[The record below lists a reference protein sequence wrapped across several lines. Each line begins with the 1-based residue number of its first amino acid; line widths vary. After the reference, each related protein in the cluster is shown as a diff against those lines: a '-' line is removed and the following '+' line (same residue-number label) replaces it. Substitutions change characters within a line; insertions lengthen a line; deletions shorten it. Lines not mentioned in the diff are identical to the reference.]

1 LDNEPAM
8 NTIQQTLASQGLAI
22 IYQPQE
28 ILLNIALAFVLGMV
42 ISYIYKTTHKGL
54 SYSQSFML
62 TLVFVTLIVSMVMM
76 VIGNNLARAFALVGA
91 LSIIRF
97 RTVVKDT
104 KDTAYVFMALA
115 GGMAAG
121 TSSYFLA
128 FVGTIVF
135 TVVAYVLSLTNYGAF
150 YKSEFILRF
159 RVSRDVQ
166 EAAYGDI
173 IRQFAKS
180 ATLLHLE
187 PSGDQQTNKLTF
199 DILMKRDA
207 DPGALSNAVAGVAGI
222 SEVRL
227 IASKTDIDY

>member
-1 LDNEPAM
+1 M
-8 NTIQQTLASQGLAI
+8 NTLQEKLIGEGLAF
-22 IYQPQE
+22 IYGPQD
-28 ILLNIALAFVLGMV
+28 IFLNLGLACFLDMV
-42 ISYIYKTTHKGL
+42 ISHIYKSTHKGL

-76 VIGNNLARAFALVGA
+76 IIGNNLARAFALVGA

-128 FVGTIVF
+128 IIGTIIF
-135 TVVAYVLSLTNYGAF
+135 SVVAYVLSLTNYGAL

-159 RVSRDVQ
+159 RIDKNIEEVKYSSVI
-166 EAAYGDI
+166 GN
-173 IRQFAKS
+173 FAKT
-180 ATLLHLE
+180 ATLLHVE
-187 PSGDQQTNKLTF
+187 PSGDNLTAMLTF
-199 DILMKRDA
+199 DILMKKDA
-207 DPGALSNAVAGVAGI
+207 EPIEFSNQMGGIEGI
-222 SEVRL
+222 SEIKL

>member
-1 LDNEPAM
+1 M
-8 NTIQQTLASQGLAI
+8 NTLQEKLIGDGLAF
-22 IYQPQE
+22 IYGPQD
-28 ILLNIALAFVLGMV
+28 IFLNLGLACFLGMV
-42 ISYIYKTTHKGL
+42 ISYIYKSTHKGL

-62 TLVFVTLIVSMVMM
+62 TLVFVTFIVSMVMM

-128 FVGTIVF
+128 FIGTVIF
-135 TVVAYVLSLTNYGAF
+135 SIVAYVLSLTNYGAL

-159 RVSRDVQ
+159 RIDKNMKEGIYSSVI
-166 EAAYGDI
+166 EN
-173 IRQFAKS
+173 FAKT
-180 ATLLHLE
+180 ATLLHVE
-187 PSGDQQTNKLTF
+187 PSGDNLTARLTF
-199 DILMKRDA
+199 DILMKKDA
-207 DPGALSNAVAGVAGI
+207 EPIELSNQIGGIEGI
-222 SEVRL
+222 SEIKL